1 MAKVPSLGCTFMDT
15 PERRVLDL
23 SSELPFLPVLGR
35 SRSSKVREGAVEH
48 RHARCIEVTFCER
61 GSVKFDC
68 GGRGWSLLPGN
79 VFVTQPQDAHRLRV
93 NPKGA
98 HLWWFFFR
106 VPQRGEAIDSLTLAE
121 TRWLVGRLR
130 SMPARLFQGTDA
142 VRDGFRELLSVVDR
156 EPAGSPSRSL
166 RLREAA
172 LSLLLA
178 VADAGHAGTRIP
190 RDDALRGIIERMRRV
205 PEADYDLDD
214 LLAETRLSQ
223 SSLAFKF
230 KQIVGLPP
238 HAFLLECRI
247 RRAKELL
254 ERTSRTVLDIATE
267 LKFSSSQ
274 HFATRFKQEAGASPR
289 AWRAAHARC
298 KRSKNCKILI

>member
-1 MAKVPSLGCTFMDT
+1 MRKVPSLGCTFMDT

-48 RHARCIEVTFCER
+48 RHARCMELTFCER

-68 GGRGWSLLPGN
+68 EGRAWSLLPGN
-79 VFVTQPQDAHRLRV
+79 VFVTQPKDAHRLRM

-98 HLWWFFFR
+98 HLWWVFFR
-106 VPQRGEAIDSLTLAE
+106 VPKRGEALPSLTPAE
-121 TRWLVGRLR
+121 TRWLVEQLQTL
-130 SMPARLFQGTDA
+130 PARLFPATDA
-142 VRDGFRELLSVVDR
+142 IRGGFRELFAAVDR
-156 EPAGSPSRSL
+156 EPVGSPSRSL
-166 RLREAA
+166 RLKMLAT
-172 LSLLLA
+172 SLLLA
-178 VADAGHAGTRIP
+178 IADAGHAGAPVP
-190 RDDALRGIIERMRRV
+190 RDDALRGIIDRMRRA
-205 PEADYDLDD
+205 PEADYELDD

-230 KQIVGLPP
+230 KLIVGLPP
-238 HAFLLECRI
+238 HAFLLQCRI

-254 ERTSRTVLDIATE
+254 ERTDRTVLDIASE

-274 HFATRFKQEAGASPR
+274 HFATRFKQEAGVSPC
-289 AWRAAHARC
+289 AWRENHTR
-298 KRSKNCKILI
+298 

>member
-1 MAKVPSLGCTFMDT
+1 MRKVPSLGCTFMDT

-48 RHARCIEVTFCER
+48 RHARCMELTFCER

-68 GGRGWSLLPGN
+68 EGRAWSLLPGN
-79 VFVTQPQDAHRLRV
+79 VFVTQPKDAHRLRM

-98 HLWWFFFR
+98 HLWWVFFR
-106 VPQRGEAIDSLTLAE
+106 VPKRGAALPSLTPAE
-121 TRWLVGRLR
+121 TRWLVERLQTL
-130 SMPARLFQGTDA
+130 PARLFPATDA
-142 VRDGFRELLSVVDR
+142 IRGGFRELFAAVDR
-156 EPAGSPSRSL
+156 EPVGSPSRSL
-166 RLREAA
+166 RLKMLAT
-172 LSLLLA
+172 SLLLA
-178 VADAGHAGTRIP
+178 IADAGHAGAPIP
-190 RDDALRGIIERMRRV
+190 RDDALRGIIDRMRRA
-205 PEADYDLDD
+205 PEADYALDD

-254 ERTSRTVLDIATE
+254 ERSDRTVLDIASE

-274 HFATRFKQEAGASPR
+274 HFATRFKQEAGVSPLT
-289 AWRAAHARC
+289 WR
-298 KRSKNCKILI
+298 KRSK

>member
-68 GGRGWSLLPGN
+68 EGRAWSLLPGTM
-79 VFVTQPQDAHRLRV
+79 FVTQPQDAHRLRV

-106 VPQRGEAIDSLTLAE
+106 VPRRGEAIDSLTLAE
-121 TRWLVGRLR
+121 TRWLVGRLQ

-178 VADAGHAGTRIP
+178 VADAGHVGTRIP
-190 RDDALRGIIERMRRV
+190 RDDALRGIIDRMRRT

-254 ERTSRTVLDIATE
+254 ERTCRTVLDIATE

-274 HFATRFKQEAGASPR
+274 HFATRFKQEAGVSPR
-289 AWRAAHARC
+289 AWRVARA
-298 KRSKNCKILI
+298 K

>member
-23 SSELPFLPVLGR
+23 SFELPFLPVLGR
-35 SRSSKVREGAVEH
+35 SRSAKVREGAVEH
-48 RHARCIEVTFCER
+48 RHARCLEVTFCER

-68 GGRGWSLLPGN
+68 EGRAWSLLPGN
-79 VFVTQPQDAHRLRV
+79 MFVTQPQDAHRLRV

-98 HLWWFFFR
+98 HLWWIFFR
-106 VPQRGEAIDSLTLAE
+106 VPRRGEAIDSLTLAE

-142 VRDGFRELLSVVDR
+142 VRDGFRELLSVVDG
-156 EPAGSPSRSL
+156 EPTGSPSRSL
-166 RLREAA
+166 RLRESA

-247 RRAKELL
+247 RRAKDLL
-254 ERTSRTVLDIATE
+254 ERTNRTVLDIATE

-274 HFATRFKQEAGASPR
+274 HFATRFKQEAGVSPLT
-289 AWRAAHARC
+289 WR
-298 KRSKNCKILI
+298 KRSRIKEKR

>member
-1 MAKVPSLGCTFMDT
+1 MHKVPTLGCTFMDT
-15 PERRVLDL
+15 PERRVLNL
-23 SSELPFLPVLGR
+23 SFELSFLPVLGR
-35 SRSSKVREGAVEH
+35 SRSAKVREGAVEH

-68 GGRGWSLLPGN
+68 EGRAWSLLPGN
-79 VFVTQPQDAHRLRV
+79 MFVTQPQDAHRLRV

-98 HLWWFFFR
+98 HLWWIFFR
-106 VPQRGEAIDSLTLAE
+106 VPRRGEAIDSLTLAE

-142 VRDGFRELLSVVDR
+142 VRDGFRELLSVVDG
-156 EPAGSPSRSL
+156 EPTGSPSRSL
-166 RLREAA
+166 RLRESA

-254 ERTSRTVLDIATE
+254 ERTNRTVLDIATE

-274 HFATRFKQEAGASPR
+274 HFATRFKQEAGVSPLT
-289 AWRAAHARC
+289 WR
-298 KRSKNCKILI
+298 KRSRIKEKR

>member
-1 MAKVPSLGCTFMDT
+1 MHKVPTLGCTFMDT

-48 RHARCIEVTFCER
+48 RHARCMELTFCER

-68 GGRGWSLLPGN
+68 EGRAWSLLPGN
-79 VFVTQPQDAHRLRV
+79 VFVTQPKDAHRLRM

-98 HLWWFFFR
+98 HLWWVFFR
-106 VPQRGEAIDSLTLAE
+106 VPARGEALPSLTPAE
-121 TRWLVGRLR
+121 TRWLVKRLQTL
-130 SMPARLFQGTDA
+130 PTRLFPSTDA
-142 VRDGFRELLSVVDR
+142 IRDGFRDLFAVVDR
-156 EPAGSPSRSL
+156 EPAASPSRSL
-166 RLREAA
+166 RLKMSAV
-172 LSLLLA
+172 SLLLA
-178 VADAGHAGTRIP
+178 IADAGHAGTRVP
-190 RDDALRGIIERMRRV
+190 RDDALRGIIDRMRRA
-205 PEADYDLDD
+205 PEVDYVLDD

-230 KQIVGLPP
+230 KQLVGLPP
-238 HAFLLECRI
+238 HAFLIACRI

-254 ERTSRTVLDIATE
+254 AQTTRSVLSIASE

-274 HFATRFKQEAGASPR
+274 HFATRFKQEAGVSPLT
-289 AWRAAHARC
+289 WR
-298 KRSKNCKILI
+298 KRSRIKEKRNV

>member
-35 SRSSKVREGAVEH
+35 SRSAKVREGAVEH
-48 RHARCIEVTFCER
+48 RHARCMEVTFCER

-68 GGRGWSLLPGN
+68 EGRAWSLLPGTL
-79 VFVTQPQDAHRLRV
+79 FVTRPQDAHRLRV

-98 HLWWFFFR
+98 HLWWIFFR
-106 VPQRGEAIDSLTLAE
+106 VPRRGEAIDSLTLAE

-142 VRDGFRELLSVVDR
+142 VRDGFRELLSVVDG

-166 RLREAA
+166 RLRESA

-247 RRAKELL
+247 RRAKDLL
-254 ERTSRTVLDIATE
+254 ERTDRTVLDIATE

-274 HFATRFKQEAGASPR
+274 HFATRFKQEAGVSPR
-289 AWRAAHARC
+289 AWRDANVQKTA
-298 KRSKNCKILI
+298 KS

>member
-35 SRSSKVREGAVEH
+35 SRSAKVREGAVEH

-98 HLWWFFFR
+98 HLWWVFFR
-106 VPQRGEAIDSLTLAE
+106 VPRRGEEIDSLTLAE

-166 RLREAA
+166 RLRESA

-178 VADAGHAGTRIP
+178 VADAGHAGARIP
-190 RDDALRGIIERMRRV
+190 RDDALRGIIDRMRRT

-267 LKFSSSQ
+267 LKFASSQ
-274 HFATRFKQEAGASPR
+274 HFATRFKQEAGVTPR
-289 AWRAAHARC
+289 AWRDAHA
-298 KRSKNCKILI
+298 K

>member
-1 MAKVPSLGCTFMDT
+1 MDT

-35 SRSSKVREGAVEH
+35 SRSSKVRGGAVEH

-68 GGRGWSLLPGN
+68 EGRAWSLLPGN
-79 VFVTQPQDAHRLRV
+79 MFVTQPQDAHRLRV

-106 VPQRGEAIDSLTLAE
+106 VPRRGEVIDSLTLAE

-130 SMPARLFQGTDA
+130 SMPVRLFQGTDA
-142 VRDGFRELLSVVDR
+142 VRDGFRELLAVVDR

-178 VADAGHAGTRIP
+178 VADAGHAGARIP
-190 RDDALRGIIERMRRV
+190 RDDALRGIIDRMRRA
-205 PEADYDLDD
+205 PEADYNLDD

-230 KQIVGLPP
+230 KQLVGLPP

-254 ERTSRTVLDIATE
+254 ARTNRTVLDIATE

-274 HFATRFKQEAGASPR
+274 HFATRFKQEAGVSPR
-289 AWRAAHARC
+289 AWRDEIGRAHV
-298 KRSKNCKILI
+298 

>member
-1 MAKVPSLGCTFMDT
+1 MDT

-35 SRSSKVREGAVEH
+35 SRSSKVRGGAVEH

-68 GGRGWSLLPGN
+68 EGRAWSLLPGN
-79 VFVTQPQDAHRLRV
+79 MFVTQPQDAHRLRV

-98 HLWWFFFR
+98 HLWWIFFR
-106 VPQRGEAIDSLTLAE
+106 VPRRGEAIDSLTLAE

-156 EPAGSPSRSL
+156 EPAGAPSRSL

-230 KQIVGLPP
+230 KQLVGLPP

-254 ERTSRTVLDIATE
+254 ERTNRTVLDIATE

-274 HFATRFKQEAGASPR
+274 HFATRFKQEAGVSPLT
-289 AWRAAHARC
+289 WR
-298 KRSKNCKILI
+298 KRSRIKEKR

>member
-1 MAKVPSLGCTFMDT
+1 MHKVPTLGCTFMDT

-48 RHARCIEVTFCER
+48 RHAHCMEVTFCER

-68 GGRGWSLLPGN
+68 EGRAWSLLPGTM
-79 VFVTQPQDAHRLRV
+79 FVTQPQDAHRLRV

-98 HLWWFFFR
+98 HLWWAFFR
-106 VPQRGEAIDSLTLAE
+106 VPRRGEAIDSLTLAE

-142 VRDGFRELLSVVDR
+142 VRDGFRALLSVVDR
-156 EPAGSPSRSL
+156 APAGSPSRSL

-190 RDDALRGIIERMRRV
+190 RDDALRGIIDRMRRN

-223 SSLAFKF
+223 SSLALKF

-254 ERTSRTVLDIATE
+254 ERTDRTVLDIATE
-267 LKFSSSQ
+267 LRFSSSQ
-274 HFATRFKQEAGASPR
+274 HFATRFKQEAGVTPH
-289 AWRAAHARC
+289 AWRTAHE
-298 KRSKNCKILI
+298 NELP

>member
-1 MAKVPSLGCTFMDT
+1 MRKVPSLGCTFMDT

-48 RHARCIEVTFCER
+48 RHARCMELTFCER

-68 GGRGWSLLPGN
+68 EGRAWSLLPGN
-79 VFVTQPQDAHRLRV
+79 VFVTQPKDAHRLRM

-98 HLWWFFFR
+98 HLWWVFFR
-106 VPQRGEAIDSLTLAE
+106 VPKRGEALPSLTPAE
-121 TRWLVGRLR
+121 TRWLVERLQTL
-130 SMPARLFQGTDA
+130 PARLFPATDA
-142 VRDGFRELLSVVDR
+142 IRGGFRELFAAVDR
-156 EPAGSPSRSL
+156 EPVGSPSRSL
-166 RLREAA
+166 RLKMLAT
-172 LSLLLA
+172 SLLLA
-178 VADAGHAGTRIP
+178 IADAGHAGAPVP
-190 RDDALRGIIERMRRV
+190 RDDALRGIIDRMRRA
-205 PEADYDLDD
+205 PEADYALDD

-254 ERTSRTVLDIATE
+254 ERSDRTVLDIASE

-274 HFATRFKQEAGASPR
+274 HFATRFKQEAGVSPR
-289 AWRAAHARC
+289 AWRENHTR
-298 KRSKNCKILI
+298 

>member
-1 MAKVPSLGCTFMDT
+1 MRKVPSLGCTFMDT

-48 RHARCIEVTFCER
+48 RHARCMELTFCER

-68 GGRGWSLLPGN
+68 EGRAWSLLPGN
-79 VFVTQPQDAHRLRV
+79 VFVTQPQDAHRLRM

-98 HLWWFFFR
+98 HLWWVFFR
-106 VPQRGEAIDSLTLAE
+106 VPKRGEALPSLTPAE
-121 TRWLVGRLR
+121 TRWLVERLQTL
-130 SMPARLFQGTDA
+130 PTRLFPATDA
-142 VRDGFRELLSVVDR
+142 IRGGFRELFAAVDR
-156 EPAGSPSRSL
+156 EPVGSPSRSL
-166 RLREAA
+166 RLKMLAT
-172 LSLLLA
+172 SLLLA
-178 VADAGHAGTRIP
+178 IADAGHAGAPVP
-190 RDDALRGIIERMRRV
+190 RDDALRGIIDRMRRA
-205 PEADYDLDD
+205 PEADYALDD

-230 KQIVGLPP
+230 KQIVGLPR

-254 ERTSRTVLDIATE
+254 ERSDRTVLDIASE

-274 HFATRFKQEAGASPR
+274 HFATRFKQEAGVSPLG
-289 AWRAAHARC
+289 WR
-298 KRSKNCKILI
+298 KRSK

>member
-1 MAKVPSLGCTFMDT
+1 MDT

-23 SSELPFLPVLGR
+23 SSELSFLPVLGR
-35 SRSSKVREGAVEH
+35 SRSAKVREGAVEH
-48 RHARCIEVTFCER
+48 RHARCMEVTFCER

-68 GGRGWSLLPGN
+68 EGRAWSLLPGTL
-79 VFVTQPQDAHRLRV
+79 FVTRPQDAHRLRV

-106 VPQRGEAIDSLTLAE
+106 VPRRGEAIDSLTLAE
-121 TRWLVGRLR
+121 TRWLVGRLQ

-142 VRDGFRELLSVVDR
+142 VRNGFRELLSVVDR

-166 RLREAA
+166 RLRESA

-178 VADAGHAGTRIP
+178 VADAGHVGARIP
-190 RDDALRGIIERMRRV
+190 RDDALRGIIDRMRRT
-205 PEADYDLDD
+205 PEADYDLDG

-274 HFATRFKQEAGASPR
+274 HFATRFKQEAGVSPR
-289 AWRAAHARC
+289 AWRDAHA
-298 KRSKNCKILI
+298 N